1 MKLSKQEIEE
11 LEIRYKVSLI
21 NSLAGYRQA
30 VLIGTKSEEGNSNLT
45 IFNSLV
51 HLGANPPLYGLIS
64 RPDTVRRDTLNNILQ
79 TKSYTLNYVSSEYVE
94 KAHQVSAKYEKDIS
108 EFDEV
113 GFTEE
118 YLGACK
124 APFVKEAVVK
134 IQMEFKDKIDIE
146 INGTI
151 LLIGSI
157 ESIQLNDDLV
167 DKDGFVEL
175 YKENILACSGL
186 DAYFQPEFIGRLGY
200 AKPNQELTFLKKK

>member
-11 LEIRYKVSLI
+11 LETRYKVSLI

-30 VLIGTKSEEGNSNLT
+30 VLIGTKSEEGYTNLA
-45 IFNSLV
+45 IFNSLI

-64 RPDTVRRDTLNNILQ
+64 RPDTVRRDTLNNILK

-94 KAHQVSAKYEKDIS
+94 KAHQVSAKYEEDVS
-108 EFDEV
+108 EFEKV

-118 YLGACK
+118 YIGNSK
-124 APFVKEAVVK
+124 APFVKEAVIK
-134 IQMEFKDKIDIE
+134 IQMELKDKVDIE

-157 ESIQLNDDLV
+157 ESIQLNDELV

-175 YKENILACSGL
+175 YKEKVLACSGL
-186 DAYFQPEFIGRLGY
+186 DAYFQPEFIGRLDY
-200 AKPNQELTFLKKK
+200 ARPDQALTFLKK

>member
-1 MKLSKQEIEE
+1 MKLTKEEIEQ
-11 LEIRYKVSLI
+11 LETRYKVSFI

-30 VLIGTKSEEGNSNLT
+30 VLIGTKSEEGHTNLA
-45 IFNSLV
+45 IFNSLI
-51 HLGANPPLYGLIS
+51 HLGANPPLYGLVS
-64 RPDTVRRDTLNNILQ
+64 RPDTVRRDTLNNILN

-94 KAHQVSAKYEKDIS
+94 KAHQVSAKYEEHVS
-108 EFDEV
+108 EFNEV

-118 YLGACK
+118 YLGNCK

-134 IQMEFKDKIDIE
+134 IQMELKDKIDIE

-157 ESIQLNDDLV
+157 ESIQINDDLV

-175 YKENILACSGL
+175 HKENVLACSGL
-186 DAYFQPEFIGRLGY
+186 DAYFQPQFIGRLGY
-200 AKPNQELTFLKKK
+200 ARPNQELTFLKK